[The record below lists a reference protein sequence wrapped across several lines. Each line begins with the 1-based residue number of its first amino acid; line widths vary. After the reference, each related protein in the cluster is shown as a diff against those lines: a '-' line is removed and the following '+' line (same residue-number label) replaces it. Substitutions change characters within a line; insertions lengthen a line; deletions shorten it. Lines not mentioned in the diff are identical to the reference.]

1 MKPFKITYES
11 RPKKKY
17 SNWISWS
24 INWFCLIYGT
34 AIAGYAGYEYYY
46 ELDTFNNSLYDLFVG
61 ILFFLLGY
69 LNLSEKPIP
78 EITIKAEGIE
88 LNSQKKSQLFK
99 WSQIKELKISNN
111 TITLHLENDDQE
123 ELDVWYLEYTDLQTV
138 KSKLKVATKEKNVV
152 YHSKY

>member
-1 MKPFKITYES
+1 MY
-11 RPKKKY
+11 
-17 SNWISWS
+17 
-24 INWFCLIYGT
+24 WFCLVYG
-34 AIAGYAGYEYYY
+34 IAMVGYAGYEYYY

-61 ILFFLLGY
+61 IVFFLLGY
-69 LNLSEKPIP
+69 LNLTEKPFP

-88 LNSQKKSQLFK
+88 LTSPKKSRLFK

-123 ELDVWYLEYTDLQTV
+123 ELDVWYLEYADVQTV
-138 KSKLKVATKEKNVV
+138 KSKLKAATREKNVV